1 MDKAGK
7 HLSDTVL
14 KVIAVMEAEV
24 LACHMCSCSE
34 TSQKLGGIVITS
46 LPGAMRL

>member
-14 KVIAVMEAEV
+14 KVIAVMEAEILLILFIKYLRRAEV
-24 LACHMCSCSE
+24 LRGLIA
-34 TSQKLGGIVITS
+34 
-46 LPGAMRL
+46 